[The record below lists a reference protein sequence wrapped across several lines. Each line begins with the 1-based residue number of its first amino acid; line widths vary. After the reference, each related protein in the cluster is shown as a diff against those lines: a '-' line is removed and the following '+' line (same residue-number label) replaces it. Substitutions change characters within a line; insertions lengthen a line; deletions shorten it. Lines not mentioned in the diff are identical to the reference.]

1 MGKLSN
7 LFSPS
12 RVAVIGA
19 TEREGSVGRVVTQ
32 NILSDFEG
40 EVVAVNPNR
49 DEVLG
54 LPTYTDVGSA
64 PGEID
69 LGVVIVPAPVV
80 LEVLEEMGEA
90 GVTNAV
96 VITAGFS
103 EAGDEGKARE
113 ERLKEIADEY
123 GISLVGPNCIGI
135 VDTESGLN
143 TTFTQVRYSK
153 GTTSFLSQ
161 SGALIGAVLEWA
173 PSHNMGFNQVVSLG
187 NKAVLDETD
196 FIEDWSDD
204 PDTDVVMAYLE
215 SIEDG
220 RRFIEKT
227 RQAVTDTPVVALKA
241 GRSEKGSRAASSH
254 TGALAGSDEAYDAAF
269 RQSGVIR
276 AETLLELFDY
286 SDTLADQPVPEKDG
300 LAVVTNGGGP
310 GVIATDAVSDSVV
323 SFADLS
329 HETVDYLE
337 DRLPD
342 SAVVENPLDIIGD
355 ADVDRLSDS
364 LDAVLGDPDVGGAL
378 VIVTPNGVLDYGEA
392 VDPIEEI
399 QRRHSKPVVT
409 CMMGSDD
416 ETSQRLS
423 QANLPDFFDPER
435 AVGSYEALERYR
447 RIRQRSREER
457 QVTEFDVDDE
467 RARGIIREAVE
478 EGRNRLGVE
487 SMEILDAYGIPTP
500 DGTVVETAD
509 EADEAARSIGS
520 EILVLKIVSPDISHK
535 TDVGGVRTRVSPDDV
550 GDVFSEMVEEVRDRR
565 PEAEIDGVLVQESVD
580 VSKGEEVIV
589 GARSDPQFGH
599 LLVFGLGGVFVEV
612 FEDVSFR
619 VPPVTRREAE
629 EMTREIRSA
638 PLLRGA
644 RGRDP
649 LDTDGVT
656 EVIQRMSQ
664 MVTEIDAIEE
674 VETNPVFVGA
684 GGVQKSSI
692 SDSEDV
698 SRRLMDVVALDFR
711 MTVAD
716 DEGGYE

>member
-1 MGKLSN
+1 MGNLSK

-19 TEREGSVGRVVTQ
+19 TDREGSVGRVVTQ
-32 NILSDFEG
+32 NLVSGFEG
-40 EVVAVNPNR
+40 EVIAVNPNR

-54 LPTYTDVGSA
+54 LPTYTDVGSV

-80 LEVLEEMGEA
+80 LEVLEEMGKA

-135 VDTESGLN
+135 VSSDSGLN
-143 TTFTQVRYSK
+143 TTFTTVKYSK
-153 GTTSFLSQ
+153 GATSFMSQ

-220 RRFIEKT
+220 RRFIKKT
-227 RQAVTDTPVVALKA
+227 REAVTETPVVALKA

-254 TGALAGSDEAYDAAF
+254 TGALAGSDEAYDSAF

-310 GVIATDAVSDSVV
+310 GVIATDAVSDSIV

-337 DRLPD
+337 DRLPE

-378 VIVTPNGVLDYGEA
+378 VIVTPNGVLDYREA

-409 CMMGSDD
+409 CMMGSND

-457 QVTEFDVDDE
+457 HVTEFDVDE
-467 RARGIIREAVE
+467 GRARGIIREAVE

-509 EADEAARSIGS
+509 EADEAARSIDS
-520 EILVLKIVSPDISHK
+520 ETGTVVLKIVSPDISHK

-550 GDVFSEMVEEVRDRR
+550 RDVFSEMVEEVRDRR
-565 PEAEIDGVLVQESVD
+565 PEAEIEGILVQESVD

-612 FEDVSFR
+612 FKDVSFR
-619 VPPVTRREAE
+619 VPPVTQREAE
-629 EMTREIRSA
+629 EMTREIESA

-656 EVIQRMSQ
+656 EVIQRLSQ

-674 VETNPVFVGA
+674 VEANPVFVGT

-698 SRRLMDVVALDFR
+698 NRRLTDVVALDFR
-711 MTVAD
+711 MTV
-716 DEGGYE
+716 DESRVG